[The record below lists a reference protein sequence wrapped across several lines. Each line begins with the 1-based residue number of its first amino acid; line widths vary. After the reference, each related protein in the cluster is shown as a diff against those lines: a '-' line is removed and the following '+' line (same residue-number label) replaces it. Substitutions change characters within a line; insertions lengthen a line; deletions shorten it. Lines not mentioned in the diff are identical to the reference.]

1 VIEEFA
7 IQSYPTEEYRW
18 VVIHPHNYR
27 WVVIHPHNGTLF
39 FCTQEQRDQYA
50 EDAAIDMGGDPSLS
64 RLCCAEVDALFIP
77 MTAVH

>member
-1 VIEEFA
+1 MTDQEFE
-7 IQSYPTEEYRW
+7 IQSYPTEE
-18 VVIHPHNYR
+18 YR